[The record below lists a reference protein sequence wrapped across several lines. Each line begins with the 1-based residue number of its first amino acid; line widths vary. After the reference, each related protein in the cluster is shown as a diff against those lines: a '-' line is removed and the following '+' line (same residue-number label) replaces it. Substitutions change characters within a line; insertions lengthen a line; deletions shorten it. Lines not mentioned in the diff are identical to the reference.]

1 MILSASCSQFLAF
14 SRILRSFE
22 KKNPNTV
29 GLGLVVIFEDRNKGV
44 GRNRDPADLLHLL
57 FAFLLLVQQLPLPRD
72 AQGRHREMLWRRHL
86 AEAEAA
92 GQAEGRQKEDEADRP
107 GLDSAR
113 RLYSGPQK

>member
-29 GLGLVVIFEDRNKGV
+29 GSGLVVIFEDLNKGV

-72 AQGRHREMLWRRHL
+72 VAAIAFRGDVLAHL

-113 RLYSGPQK
+113 RLYSCL